1 MITDRLFE
9 LQDTGYRDFHS
20 RLIPDIPKE
29 RIIGVRTPALRK
41 LAKELAGTQEAAAFI
56 SQLPHNYYEEDNLH
70 AFLVCEMK
78 NFDKCMAEVERFL
91 PYINNWATCD
101 GFAPKVFKKHRAE
114 IYEKV
119 KQWLGSDKTYT
130 VRFGI
135 VTLMDYLKADFDEE
149 MLSLVADIRS
159 EEYYINMAIAWYFSM
174 ALVWQYDAALP
185 YLLENRMDKWTH
197 NKSIQKAIESR
208 QIDEE
213 TKKYLRTLKRR

>member
-20 RLIPDIPKE
+20 RLISDIPKE

-174 ALVWQYDAALP
+174 ALVWQYNAALP
-185 YLLENRMDKWTH
+185 YLTEERLDKWTH
-197 NKSIQKAIESR
+197 NKSIQKATESR
-208 QIDEE
+208 QIDDK
-213 TKKYLRTLKRR
+213 TKEYLRTMKRR